1 MAIDPLSIATAAGIS
16 ALSPVVAKG
25 IGSLFGLDEPS
36 EEEQRASRLRQEAL
50 DRLTAQA
57 EGRTASP
64 AQLAALAQQQRTQ
77 QALQSLAQ
85 RGTVQQR
92 AGNVRAAMQ
101 AAPEVMAQQGAVAAQ
116 TRAAEMESARNALAQ
131 MQMASAAQ
139 EAAAGRANREYM
151 QRLIGAGVSGGASA
165 AAMGMLQGAEP
176 EAPKKPATTPDVAPA
191 APAAAPA
198 AVSPAPA
205 PSRGVTS
212 EQAAREL
219 GFTSGGAAPATSSA
233 LALGGKV
240 DQAIRGGAQSAASAL
255 SLGVRKLGSALTPST
270 NSPIMQQSQQ
280 MDRLRAERRAAVP
293 SPMTVGRSILFGPS
307 SVPSPTQVA
316 RGRDSFA
323 DLADRLSIQN
333 EMAPYM
339 KGY

>member
-25 IGSLFGLDEPS
+25 IGSLFGLDEAS
-36 EEEQRASRLRQEAL
+36 EEERRAAQLRQQAL

-85 RGTVQQR
+85 RGSVQQR

-165 AAMGMLQGAEP
+165 AAMGMMQGAEP
-176 EAPKKPATTPDVAPA
+176 ETPKKQMWSERMAELEAQSGKSLQAPMLRPQESQTPYNEGAVNPKTGEAQYNVPRPAKDAGLVPMTATSREVADMARPSEAMGPGFDIASSNEFTLQTDMPA
-191 APAAAPA
+191 AGGYR
-198 AVSPAPA
+198 A
-205 PSRGVTS
+205 PS
-212 EQAAREL
+212 
-219 GFTSGGAAPATSSA
+219 
-233 LALGGKV
+233 
-240 DQAIRGGAQSAASAL
+240 L
-255 SLGVRKLGSALTPST
+255 SLGPKASLTPSLAIGGKQRR
-270 NSPIMQQSQQ
+270 SLYGYDPLAIQQQ
-280 MDRLRAERRAAVP
+280 MKL
-293 SPMTVGRSILFGPS
+293 GG
-307 SVPSPTQVA
+307 
-316 RGRDSFA
+316 G
-323 DLADRLSIQN
+323 
-333 EMAPYM
+333 
-339 KGY
+339 

>member
-165 AAMGMLQGAEP
+165 AASGMLQGAEP
-176 EAPKKPATTPDVAPA
+176 EAPKKPTWGERMGELEAQSGKSLQAPMLRPQAQAPSAGVGAEVTNTGPTVGPNMYTMAPA
-191 APAAAPA
+191 MSEQLFKQTTEAGVDLGKPGMAQLYFGGAGGVRNVGMKQPEF
-198 AVSPAPA
+198 A
-205 PSRGVTS
+205 PSLPT
-212 EQAAREL
+212 L
-219 GFTSGGAAPATSSA
+219 N
-233 LALGGKV
+233 LGG
-240 DQAIRGGAQSAASAL
+240 DA
-255 SLGVRKLGSALTPST
+255 GVRTKNLFKLG
-270 NSPIMQQSQQ
+270 
-280 MDRLRAERRAAVP
+280 
-293 SPMTVGRSILFGPS
+293 
-307 SVPSPTQVA
+307 
-316 RGRDSFA
+316 RG
-323 DLADRLSIQN
+323 
-333 EMAPYM
+333 Y
-339 KGY
+339 

>member
-131 MQMASAAQ
+131 MQMASASQ

-165 AAMGMLQGAEP
+165 AASGMLQGAEP
-176 EAPKKPATTPDVAPA
+176 EAPKKQTWGERMGELEAQSGKSLQAPMLRQQAQAPAAA
-191 APAAAPA
+191 APAAAPVQAQQA
-198 AVSPAPA
+198 APAAPSAAMQVGAPVMPAAPA
-205 PSRGVTS
+205 PSL
-212 EQAAREL
+212 QL
-219 GFTSGGAAPATSSA
+219 
-233 LALGGKV
+233 
-240 DQAIRGGAQSAASAL
+240 GAQRRPAR
-255 SLGVRKLGSALTPST
+255 LG
-270 NSPIMQQSQQ
+270 QSF
-280 MDRLRAERRAAVP
+280 
-293 SPMTVGRSILFGPS
+293 GR
-307 SVPSPTQVA
+307 
-316 RGRDSFA
+316 
-323 DLADRLSIQN
+323 
-333 EMAPYM
+333 
-339 KGY
+339 GY

>member
-25 IGSLFGLDEPS
+25 IGSLFGLDEAS
-36 EEEQRASRLRQEAL
+36 EEERRASQLRQQAL

-139 EAAAGRANREYM
+139 EAATGRANREYM

-165 AAMGMLQGAEP
+165 AAMGMMQGGDETPKKTTAPATAQTSTPSASPAVAKPSATTGVGAEVTSSGP
-176 EAPKKPATTPDVAPA
+176 MVGPNMYTMNPASRENLFSQVTDAGVDLSKPGMAQLYFGGAGGVKNTRSQQYAPSFAPA
-191 APAAAPA
+191 LP
-198 AVSPAPA
+198 
-205 PSRGVTS
+205 TI
-212 EQAAREL
+212 EL
-219 GFTSGGAAPATSSA
+219 GGAA
-233 LALGGKV
+233 
-240 DQAIRGGAQSAASAL
+240 
-255 SLGVRKLGSALTPST
+255 GVRNKNLFKLG
-270 NSPIMQQSQQ
+270 
-280 MDRLRAERRAAVP
+280 
-293 SPMTVGRSILFGPS
+293 
-307 SVPSPTQVA
+307 
-316 RGRDSFA
+316 RG
-323 DLADRLSIQN
+323 
-333 EMAPYM
+333 Y
-339 KGY
+339 

>member
-1 MAIDPLSIATAAGIS
+1 MAIDPISIATAAGIS

-36 EEEQRASRLRQEAL
+36 EEERRASQLRQQAL

-85 RGTVQQR
+85 RGSVQQR
-92 AGNVRAAMQ
+92 AGNVRSAMQ

-131 MQMASAAQ
+131 MQMATASQ

-165 AAMGMLQGAEP
+165 AAMGMMQGGDTDTGKVTEQQAREYNMAREAERP
-176 EAPKKPATTPDVAPA
+176 WYARSSGASSSTASAA
-191 APAAAPA
+191 APAAAAPA
-198 AVSPAPA
+198 ATTPAPQTASPVQAVAPVAA
-205 PSRGVTS
+205 PSASAVQAPSVQLGVRQRPARRGVS
-212 EQAAREL
+212 L
-219 GFTSGGAAPATSSA
+219 KHDMDDYG
-233 LALGGKV
+233 LALG
-240 DQAIRGGAQSAASAL
+240 RG
-255 SLGVRKLGSALTPST
+255 
-270 NSPIMQQSQQ
+270 
-280 MDRLRAERRAAVP
+280 
-293 SPMTVGRSILFGPS
+293 
-307 SVPSPTQVA
+307 
-316 RGRDSFA
+316 
-323 DLADRLSIQN
+323 
-333 EMAPYM
+333 Y
-339 KGY
+339 

>member
-25 IGSLFGLDEPS
+25 IGSLFGLDEAS
-36 EEEQRASRLRQEAL
+36 EEERRASQLRQQAL

-85 RGTVQQR
+85 RGSVQQR

-139 EAAAGRANREYM
+139 EAATGRANREYM

-165 AAMGMLQGAEP
+165 AAMGMMQGGDET
-176 EAPKKPATTPDVAPA
+176 PKKTTAPATTPA
-191 APAAAPA
+191 A
-198 AVSPAPA
+198 SPAVASVESQTPYNEGAVNPETGEAQYNVPRAAENAGLVPMTAASREAADMARPSGAMGPGFDIASSNKFTLQTDMPDAGGYRA
-205 PSRGVTS
+205 PS
-212 EQAAREL
+212 
-219 GFTSGGAAPATSSA
+219 
-233 LALGGKV
+233 
-240 DQAIRGGAQSAASAL
+240 L
-255 SLGVRKLGSALTPST
+255 SLGPKASLTPSLAIGGKQRR
-270 NSPIMQQSQQ
+270 SLYGYDPLAIQQQ
-280 MDRLRAERRAAVP
+280 MKL
-293 SPMTVGRSILFGPS
+293 GG
-307 SVPSPTQVA
+307 
-316 RGRDSFA
+316 G
-323 DLADRLSIQN
+323 
-333 EMAPYM
+333 
-339 KGY
+339 

>member
-36 EEEQRASRLRQEAL
+36 EEEQRAARLRQEAL

-57 EGRTASP
+57 EGRTSSP

-131 MQMASAAQ
+131 MQMASASQ

-165 AAMGMLQGAEP
+165 AAMGMMQGGDET
-176 EAPKKPATTPDVAPA
+176 PKK
-191 APAAAPA
+191 PAAAPA
-198 AVSPAPA
+198 A
-205 PSRGVTS
+205 
-212 EQAAREL
+212 AA
-219 GFTSGGAAPATSSA
+219 TTTATSSQG
-233 LALGGKV
+233 L
-240 DQAIRGGAQSAASAL
+240 
-255 SLGVRKLGSALTPST
+255 
-270 NSPIMQQSQQ
+270 
-280 MDRLRAERRAAVP
+280 AAVP
-293 SPMTVGRSILFGPS
+293 GETMGKKAGVYGATPTPVRTTEQAGSFQLQPQRLPSVGYQAPS
-307 SVPSPTQVA
+307 VSLGASQMQLQQPTLQLGRRA
-316 RGRDSFA
+316 RGSIYGGTDPFA
-323 DLADRLSIQN
+323 GQYQL
-333 EMAPYM
+333 

>member
-36 EEEQRASRLRQEAL
+36 EEERRASQLRQDAL
-50 DRLTAQA
+50 NRLTAQA

-131 MQMASAAQ
+131 MQMASASQ

-165 AAMGMLQGAEP
+165 AAMGMMQGGD
-176 EAPKKPATTPDVAPA
+176 EAPKKPAA

-198 AVSPAPA
+198 T
-205 PSRGVTS
+205 G
-212 EQAAREL
+212 
-219 GFTSGGAAPATSSA
+219 TSSQG
-233 LALGGKV
+233 L
-240 DQAIRGGAQSAASAL
+240 
-255 SLGVRKLGSALTPST
+255 
-270 NSPIMQQSQQ
+270 
-280 MDRLRAERRAAVP
+280 AAVP
-293 SPMTVGRSILFGPS
+293 GETMGKKAGVYGATPTPVRTTESAGSFQLQPQRMPSVGYQAPGVSLGAS
-307 SVPSPTQVA
+307 QMQLQQPTLQLGRRA
-316 RGRDSFA
+316 RGSIYGGTDPFA
-323 DLADRLSIQN
+323 GQYQL
-333 EMAPYM
+333 

>member
-165 AAMGMLQGAEP
+165 AAMGMMQGGDET
-176 EAPKKPATTPDVAPA
+176 PKK
-191 APAAAPA
+191 PAAAPA
-198 AVSPAPA
+198 A
-205 PSRGVTS
+205 
-212 EQAAREL
+212 AA
-219 GFTSGGAAPATSSA
+219 TTTATSSQG
-233 LALGGKV
+233 L
-240 DQAIRGGAQSAASAL
+240 
-255 SLGVRKLGSALTPST
+255 
-270 NSPIMQQSQQ
+270 
-280 MDRLRAERRAAVP
+280 AAVP
-293 SPMTVGRSILFGPS
+293 GETMGKKAGVYGATPTPVRTTESAGSFQLQPQRMPSVGYQAPGVSLGAS
-307 SVPSPTQVA
+307 QMQLQQPTLQLGRRA
-316 RGRDSFA
+316 RGELYGGTDPFEGQYQLR
-323 DLADRLSIQN
+323 
-333 EMAPYM
+333 
-339 KGY
+339 GY

>member
-36 EEEQRASRLRQEAL
+36 EEERRASQLRQDAL
-50 DRLTAQA
+50 NRLTAQA

-131 MQMASAAQ
+131 MQMASASQ

-165 AAMGMLQGAEP
+165 AAMGMMQGGD
-176 EAPKKPATTPDVAPA
+176 EAPKKPAATPAAAQAAAPA
-191 APAAAPA
+191 APAAAPVPA
-198 AVSPAPA
+198 APVA
-205 PSRGVTS
+205 SRGITS

-219 GFTSGGAAPATSSA
+219 GFTGGGSAPAST
-233 LALGGKV
+233 LALGGNV
-240 DQAIRGGAQSAASAL
+240 NQAVRSGMQSATSAL
-255 SLGVRKLGSALTPST
+255 SLGMRKLGSVLTPSAG
-270 NSPIMQQSQQ
+270 SPVMQQSQQ

-293 SPMTVGRSILFGPS
+293 SPMSVGRSVLFGPS
-307 SVPSPTQVA
+307 SAPSQA
-316 RGRDSFA
+316 QASMGRDSFA
-323 DLADRLSIQN
+323 DMADRLSIQN

-339 KGY
+339 RGY

>member
-131 MQMASAAQ
+131 MQMASASQ

-151 QRLIGAGVSGGASA
+151 QRLIGAGVSGGAGA
-165 AAMGMLQGAEP
+165 AASAMMQGGGEP
-176 EAPKKPATTPDVAPA
+176 ADQNKLTEEQANQYNLAREVERLNRRFDQYKPGPGAPQQQQQQAQQQRQSPA
-191 APAAAPA
+191 APTLGQTIGQGVQD
-198 AVSPAPA
+198 VS
-205 PSRGVTS
+205 S
-212 EQAAREL
+212 Q
-219 GFTSGGAAPATSSA
+219 F
-233 LALGGKV
+233 ALGIKRAG
-240 DQAIRGGAQSAASAL
+240 QGIGQMFTP
-255 SLGVRKLGSALTPST
+255 SLKLG
-270 NSPIMQQSQQ
+270 
-280 MDRLRAERRAAVP
+280 
-293 SPMTVGRSILFGPS
+293 
-307 SVPSPTQVA
+307 
-316 RGRDSFA
+316 RG
-323 DLADRLSIQN
+323 
-333 EMAPYM
+333 Y
-339 KGY
+339 

>member
-165 AAMGMLQGAEP
+165 AAMGMMQGGD
-176 EAPKKPATTPDVAPA
+176 EAPKKPAATPAAAPTA
-191 APAAAPA
+191 APAAAPTA
-198 AVSPAPA
+198 APVA
-205 PSRGVTS
+205 SRGVTS

-219 GFTSGGAAPATSSA
+219 GFTGGGSAPASTLS
-233 LALGGKV
+233 LGGNV
-240 DQAIRGGAQSAASAL
+240 NQAVRGGMQSATSAL
-255 SLGVRKLGSALTPST
+255 SLGMRKLGSALTPSAG
-270 NSPIMQQSQQ
+270 SPVMQQSQQ

-293 SPMTVGRSILFGPS
+293 SPMSVGRSVLFGPS
-307 SVPSPTQVA
+307 STPSQA
-316 RGRDSFA
+316 RANTGRDSFGYMA
-323 DLADRLSIQN
+323 DHLNIAN
-333 EMAPYM
+333 EFAPYM

>member
-165 AAMGMLQGAEP
+165 AASGMLQGAEP
-176 EAPKKPATTPDVAPA
+176 EAPKKPTWGERMGELEAQSGKSLQAPMLRPQA
-191 APAAAPA
+191 QAPAAA
-198 AVSPAPA
+198 APA
-205 PSRGVTS
+205 SGVGAEVTNTGPTVGPNMYTMAPAMS
-212 EQAAREL
+212 EQLFKQTTEAGVDL
-219 GFTSGGAAPATSSA
+219 GKPGMAQLYFGGAGGVKNAGMKQPEFAPSLPTLNLGGAA
-233 LALGGKV
+233 
-240 DQAIRGGAQSAASAL
+240 
-255 SLGVRKLGSALTPST
+255 GVRTKNLFKLG
-270 NSPIMQQSQQ
+270 
-280 MDRLRAERRAAVP
+280 
-293 SPMTVGRSILFGPS
+293 
-307 SVPSPTQVA
+307 
-316 RGRDSFA
+316 RG
-323 DLADRLSIQN
+323 
-333 EMAPYM
+333 Y
-339 KGY
+339 